1 MLRADRRRAYAMG
14 LAVALG
20 LVGCRRAAE
29 AVDVDVDEV
38 EEVARRTGEQV
49 AAGLETAR
57 DKVAEAGGDLLDAA
71 DRSTQPAPIDGADA
85 DALAREA
92 STAIAC
98 PSLGQCT
105 ITQTYLA
112 RLRANPGFVARQGR
126 AVAHRPDGRPSGL
139 EISALESL
147 PMQLGF
153 RDGDVIR
160 TINGLRVDAVTTA
173 PQLYVQLESAR
184 RFVVVYER
192 AGERLVCEIDVV

>member
-1 MLRADRRRAYAMG
+1 MSRAEQL
-14 LAVALG
+14 LAGTMCFAIAIGV
-20 LVGCRRAAE
+20 VGCRRAAE

-57 DKVAEAGGDLLDAA
+57 DKVAEAGGDLRDAA
-71 DRSTQPAPIDGADA
+71 GRSTQPAPIDGTDA

-92 STAIAC
+92 TTAIAC
-98 PSLGQCT
+98 PSAGQCT
-105 ITQTYLA
+105 IAQAYLA

-126 AVAHRPDGRPSGL
+126 AVAYRPDGRPSGL

-160 TINGLRVDAVTTA
+160 TINGLLVDAVTSA

-192 AGERLVCEIDVV
+192 DGERQVCEIDVV

>member
-1 MLRADRRRAYAMG
+1 MG
-14 LAVALG
+14 LVVALG

-38 EEVARRTGEQV
+38 EEVARRTGEHV

-57 DKVAEAGGDLLDAA
+57 DKVAEAGGDLRDAA
-71 DRSTQPAPIDGADA
+71 ERSSQPAPIDAA

-92 STAIAC
+92 RTAIVC
-98 PSLGQCT
+98 PSVGQCT

-126 AVAHRPDGRPSGL
+126 AVAYRPDGRPSGL

-160 TINGLRVDAVTTA
+160 TINGLLVDAVTTA

>member
-1 MLRADRRRAYAMG
+1 MG
-14 LAVALG
+14 LVVALG

-38 EEVARRTGEQV
+38 EEVARRTGEHV

-57 DKVAEAGGDLLDAA
+57 DKVAEAGGDLRDAA
-71 DRSTQPAPIDGADA
+71 ERSSQPAPTDAA

-92 STAIAC
+92 RTAIVC
-98 PSLGQCT
+98 PSVGQCT

-126 AVAHRPDGRPSGL
+126 AVAYRPDGRPSGL

-160 TINGLRVDAVTTA
+160 TINGLLVDAVTTA